1 LDNTFNKKSGLNHQ
15 AAEEPLGL
23 QDSSKFSPILFDLK
37 IVLRSGPVFMGDNFF
52 FQRGLFEKPGQ
63 KMKCK

>member
-1 LDNTFNKKSGLNHQ
+1 LNHQ

-37 IVLRSGPVFMGDNFF
+37 IVLSSGPIFMMTILFFASGDYLKN
-52 FQRGLFEKPGQ
+52 QAK
-63 KMKCK
+63 K